1 MSQSLANPC
10 PKTPAALAPYVEV
23 LGVDLAVDFFLRF
36 GGSELYFPRDRCHGG
51 AATSMIGVEKIAAL
65 GDRLCAVR
73 KRIPLANRWIAEV
86 LAWKGCPTA
95 EIARWI
101 RVSDVTVRHWLSGEH
116 RPFPVER

>member
-51 AATSMIGVEKIAAL
+51 AATSMIGVAKIATL
-65 GDRLCAVR
+65 GARLCIVR
-73 KRIPLANRWIAEV
+73 KRIPLAIRWIAAV
-86 LAWKGCPTA
+86 LT
-95 EIARWI
+95 
-101 RVSDVTVRHWLSGEH
+101 
-116 RPFPVER
+116 

>member
-65 GDRLCAVR
+65 GDRLCVA
-73 KRIPLANRWIAEV
+73 KTRIPLANRWIAEV
-86 LAWKGCPTA
+86 LAWKGCPA
-95 EIARWI
+95 AKIARWI
-101 RVSDVTVRHWLSGEH
+101 RVSDVTLRYWFSGEH
-116 RPFPVER
+116 RPSPAER